1 MKQINIA
8 IVGAGGIA
16 KRHVEGLSAIESA
29 RIKAVVD
36 IVPEKAE
43 QLAALCGAT
52 AYGDLD
58 GCLRQVDVVYVL
70 TPPSFHREL
79 AIEAMQAG
87 KHVMVEKPIAI
98 QLEDAEA
105 MVAAARSA
113 GVHLM
118 VAFNMR
124 FRRGFRR
131 LKQVL
136 DSGALGS
143 PINVWSQRL
152 GMGVGSGENWRTT
165 PGLLCGMTVE
175 SLSHDIDLIRWLAG
189 EIREVRA
196 LVQQSRNDLPGFDD
210 NASILFTLASGAT
223 ATIHASWSS
232 HLGWNS
238 RGIVGSRGTA
248 MVDGRGLWD
257 LTHFHLKTV
266 EMEHETI
273 EVLDEKL
280 DVQSYR
286 EESRHFIDC
295 LLQGR
300 HPSISGED
308 GLQAL
313 RVSHAILT
321 AQRENRPVSTATEQE
336 VV

>member
-16 KRHVEGLSAIESA
+16 KRHVEGLRTIDSA
-29 RIKAVVD
+29 RIRAVVD
-36 IVPEKAE
+36 VVPEKAE
-43 QLAALCGAT
+43 QMAATCGAT
-52 AYGDLD
+52 VYRDL
-58 GCLRQVDVVYVL
+58 GACLHEVDLVYVL

-79 AIEAMQAG
+79 AVEAMEAG

-98 QLEDAEA
+98 HLEDAEA
-105 MVAAARSA
+105 MVAAARRA

-131 LKQVL
+131 LKQAL
-136 DSGALGS
+136 ESGVLGS
-143 PINVWSQRL
+143 PINFWSQRL
-152 GMGVGSGENWRTT
+152 GMGVGGGENWRTT
-165 PGLLCGMTVE
+165 PELLCGMTVE

-189 EIREVRA
+189 EIQEVRA
-196 LVQQSRNDLPGFDD
+196 VVQESRGDLPGFDD

-223 ATIHASWSS
+223 ATLHASWSS
-232 HLGWNS
+232 HLPWNS
-238 RGIVGSRGTA
+238 RGIVGTRGTA

-266 EMEHETI
+266 DMEHETI

-280 DVQSYR
+280 DVHSYR
-286 EESRHFIDC
+286 EESRHLIEC
-295 LLQGR
+295 LLQGEP
-300 HPSISGED
+300 PSITGED

-313 RVSHAILT
+313 RVSHAILA
-321 AQRENRPVSTATEQE
+321 AQRENRTVSLSVQPE